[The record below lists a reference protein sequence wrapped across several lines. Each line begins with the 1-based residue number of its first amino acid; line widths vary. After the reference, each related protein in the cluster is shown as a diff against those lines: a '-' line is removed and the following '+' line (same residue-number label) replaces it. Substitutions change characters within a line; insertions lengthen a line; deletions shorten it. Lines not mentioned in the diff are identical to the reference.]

1 MLRKAP
7 GIKVEVFDKLGS
19 LMLMAFNFYHPPF
32 DNVKLRRAVMSA
44 INQQELV
51 NSVGGEQQN
60 LGRVRRRRVPARLPL
75 FHHRGDIIASALVRS
90 VQRCPCCQKI
100 SFKTQ

>member
-44 INQQELV
+44 INQQD
-51 NSVGGEQQN
+51 S
-60 LGRVRRRRVPARLPL
+60 
-75 FHHRGDIIASALVRS
+75 
-90 VQRCPCCQKI
+90 
-100 SFKTQ
+100 